1 VQFNIFLNNE
11 EINVEFVKN
20 RRIKHSYLKI
30 IDEKNLR
37 VKGNCFFT
45 LNDAKEFIHS
55 KSGWIQKHINA
66 IKNKK
71 IASDEF
77 FYLGKKYTIVT
88 FHEIMGQKIEN
99 LDEFYRKKAKNL
111 IPKIVEEYSAEMQL
125 FPSSLK
131 FRKNKS
137 RWGSCSF
144 KNSINLNIY
153 MMKLPYEAI
162 EYIVIHELAHI
173 KHKNHSRQFWYM
185 VEQYNPDYKNVEKL
199 LKQY

>member
-1 VQFNIFLNNE
+1 MQFNIFLNNE

-37 VKGNCFFT
+37 VKGNYFFT
-45 LNDAKEFIHS
+45 QNDAKEFIYS
-55 KSGWIQKHINA
+55 KSGWIQKHILA
-66 IKNKK
+66 MKNKK
-71 IASDEF
+71 IAANEF
-77 FYLGKKYTIVT
+77 FYLGKKYT
-88 FHEIMGQKIEN
+88 FDSFDEIMGQKIED
-99 LDEFYRKKAKNL
+99 LDEFYQKKAKNI
-111 IPKIVEEYSAEMQL
+111 IPNIVEEFSHEMQL

-162 EYIVIHELAHI
+162 EYIVVHELAHI
-173 KHKNHSRQFWYM
+173 KHKNHSRHFWDL

-199 LKQY
+199 LKKY